1 MGIVPDE
8 KYKNF
13 FEKTFW
19 IPQLVMGQK
28 YYDTAWVHNNV
39 TKSATTIRGNSIV
52 ECALMCEM
60 EISCRGF
67 KYHLERYMM
76 FCEMFF
82 EHVEFAV
89 WMPWK
94 NSDFTG
100 WYLWMV
106 DFILTF

>member
-1 MGIVPDE
+1 MSIVPDE
-8 KYKNF
+8 KYKKF

-28 YYDTAWVHNNV
+28 FYDTAWVHNDV

-76 FCEMFF
+76 ICEMFF
-82 EHVEFAV
+82 EDVEFAV
-89 WMPWK
+89 WMRRQ
-94 NSDFTG
+94 SYGLTG
-100 WYLWMV
+100 WYLWI
-106 DFILTF
+106 DYFILTF